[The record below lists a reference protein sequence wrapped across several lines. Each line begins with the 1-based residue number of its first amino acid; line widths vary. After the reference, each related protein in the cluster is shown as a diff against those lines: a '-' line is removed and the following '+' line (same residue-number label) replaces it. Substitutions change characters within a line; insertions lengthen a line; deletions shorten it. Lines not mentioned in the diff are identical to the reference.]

1 MPLVDR
7 AKEEIR
13 KLEDILIETFQ
24 TEKKKEWTITATT
37 TQKKKKPEQNTKN
50 CGETSKLLTY
60 ALLECQEKRNR
71 A

>member
-24 TEKKKEWTITATT
+24 TEKKKE
-37 TQKKKKPEQNTKN
+37 
-50 CGETSKLLTY
+50 
-60 ALLECQEKRNR
+60 
-71 A
+71 